1 MMEENLNAPKLV
13 AYRLPNFPAYLKLIP
28 APADRSWMD
37 LDTAGW
43 ANRCLPLRVANQLG
57 WQILND
63 VPFEAHWGGRPGLD
77 SVQITFKEKRN
88 KYIQSA
94 FGYGILTWYIP
105 YLFRTSPGYN
115 LVARGPA
122 NAPKDGIAPL
132 DGVIETDWAVASFSM
147 NWKFTRPLKIV
158 KFEKDEPICTIIP
171 VRRNEAESF
180 DTEIQNLTGDLL
192 AEYDAWLESRKQLM
206 DKKHVGGAPKGF
218 EAHYVRGETVTGRRF
233 AEHQNKLDLKK
244 FVELD
249 KPLPSNVQYEPASK
263 PRKGLLQKLIGY

>member
-1 MMEENLNAPKLV
+1 MEENLNAPKLV

-37 LDTAGW
+37 LDTGGW
-43 ANRCLPLRVANQLG
+43 ANRCLPLRLANQLG

-63 VPFEAHWGGRPGLD
+63 VPFEAHWEGRPGLD
-77 SVQITFKEKRN
+77 SVQITFREKTN

-105 YLFRTSPGYN
+105 YLLRTSPGYN

-122 NAPKDGIAPL
+122 NEPKDGIAPL

-180 DTEIQNLTGDLL
+180 DTEIQNLSGDLL

-206 DKKHVGGAPKGF
+206 DKKHAGGAPKGF
-218 EAHYVRGETVTGRRF
+218 EAHYIRGETVTGRRF

-249 KPLPSNVQYEPASK
+249 EPLPSNVQYEPASK
-263 PRKGLLQKLIGY
+263 PRKGLLKKLIGY